1 MAIHK
6 RVNVAL
12 TEEEYSFIKWLAK
25 RDGVTEQRELQ
36 QVFYVELEALLDL
49 YLQEM
54 KQEQSQQ

>member
-6 RVNVAL
+6 RVSIDL

-36 QVFYVELEALLDL
+36 QVFYVELEALLNL
-49 YLQEM
+49 YLEEM
-54 KQEQSQQ
+54 KQEQAK